1 MTYPTETHHD
11 SFFSLNGYA
20 YKTDVA
26 DQQNGYTIL
35 CHANGTA
42 SPKRSANGVEV
53 EEPKG
58 FDRSRDY
65 VLWQFTC
72 Q

>member
-20 YKTDVA
+20 YKTNVA

-42 SPKRSANGVEV
+42 GPKRSANGVEV

-58 FDRSRDY
+58 SDGSRDY

-72 Q
+72 R